1 MAATVDALLPLS
13 FLEAV
18 RSIDTPEDA
27 TDTEFVSDLRNKRL
41 GLSDTVYT
49 QIQRYTDA
57 VRKSVRPAHDE
68 AVGLARLIGRRPDAE
83 AVFRSAGRYL
93 AKEAYL
99 TISPFTR
106 RVIRR
111 LPAFLARPLAL
122 RQARRVA
129 RRYMNGRVTRVGSS
143 VMLEVPQSVTLGVA
157 PQAGG
162 CAYYE
167 AAFRELLRLLV
178 GGAGAVE
185 HVRCAGRD
193 GEDKCQWRAEWR

>member
-1 MAATVDALLPLS
+1 MAPTVDALLPLS

-18 RSIDTPEDA
+18 RNIDTPEGDSE
-27 TDTEFVSDLRNKRL
+27 TEFVSELRNKRL

-49 QIQRYTDA
+49 QIRRYSDA
-57 VRKSVRPAHDE
+57 VQRSVRPAHDE
-68 AVGLARLIGRRPDAE
+68 AAGIARLIGRRPDAE

-106 RVIRR
+106 RLIRR
-111 LPAFLARPLAL
+111 LPSVLARPVAL

-129 RRYMNGRVTRVGSS
+129 RRYMNGRITRMGSS
-143 VMLEVPQSVTLGVA
+143 LLLEVPQPVTLGSA
-157 PQAGG
+157 PNADG

-167 AAFRELLRLLV
+167 AAFREMLRLLV
-178 GGAGAVE
+178 AGTGAVE
-185 HVRCAGRD
+185 HVRCESRAEGQ
-193 GEDKCQWRAEWR
+193 CQWRAEWR